1 MHIFS
6 LSSVFF
12 FTLDSPNKDVLL
24 VGSVERVWVHRY
36 LVAATL
42 PWLCE
47 QLVSNAGD
55 TTVIMI
61 PHWDKDEVRL
71 AVDLMYHGTV
81 SVENTHKA
89 HKVKNNFDELGCK
102 QIQVMDVK
110 DLSEDEQEL
119 VSRSLTS
126 VIDLNQ
132 TTEEV
137 ENSLLSMLEV
147 SQWLECTLCVNKPS
161 GYIETH
167 LMCHPELQ
175 NIMEMD
181 TPHQEVYS
189 CSSGHPPCK
198 GA

>member
-1 MHIFS
+1 MCIYFPFHRF
-6 LSSVFF
+6 FF

-102 QIQVMDVK
+102 QKQVMDVK

-161 GYIETH
+161 GYIERGSQKFPLHYDLPLTQYGKDQKPW
-167 LMCHPELQ
+167 LMDYIL
-175 NIMEMD
+175 
-181 TPHQEVYS
+181 
-189 CSSGHPPCK
+189 G
-198 GA
+198 